1 MHNKQCPARVAWLMF
16 LLISGTIV
24 EMSMSAKA
32 SVQLGC
38 EIRATRNDARTR
50 LDAVITGSG
59 PVSGTY
65 SFKVRK
71 RAGDEVTSETG
82 NFEIKSST
90 PSEIKK
96 AGIDLEHGDGY
107 EALLTI
113 DWPNGS
119 SSCSAAVS

>member
-1 MHNKQCPARVAWLMF
+1 MHNQKCPARVASLM
-16 LLISGTIV
+16 LLLMSGIV
-24 EMSMSAKA
+24 EMGMSAKA

-38 EIRATRNDARTR
+38 EIRATRNDAGTR

-65 SFKVRK
+65 AFTVRK

-96 AGIDLEHGDGY
+96 AGINLEPGDGY
-107 EALLTI
+107 EASLMI
-113 DWPNGS
+113 EWPNGS